1 MAAADARLRVIA
13 CDISPEMLRR
23 AESSDLAAA
32 VEWVQLDLGWR
43 TLPFEADTFD
53 AITSD
58 RPYRAAQSIPA
69 GRREIERH
77 SGRQFDPEIV
87 HTFLSISEKI
97 WEDLRYEIEVQS
109 PR

>member
-1 MAAADARLRVIA
+1 MGARIFA
-13 CDISPEMLRR
+13 I
-23 AESSDLAAA
+23 
-32 VEWVQLDLGWR
+32 
-43 TLPFEADTFD
+43 ADTFD

-87 HTFLSISEKI
+87 QTFLSISERI
-97 WEDLRYEIEVQS
+97 WEDLRNEIEVQS
-109 PR
+109 AR